1 MRTAMGRLVLIAAL
15 LLLFVPWLRAAELG
29 VEDFRFDGPL
39 GSDGAKIEK
48 LGTRHFRVKLGHAP
62 EHPNWANNCQFQI
75 VRHAQ
80 GNALQLDVEFE
91 HPKPQFA
98 FDEYFHSWSYDG
110 RQWRPIQWER
120 KTNGKQN
127 RLLFPAFEQDQ
138 VWFGLQVPMSHED
151 ATDSLAAWAK
161 HPHAAIRDLGKS
173 LGGRKLQRLEITDP
187 QSPFPREKRWGHYF
201 ANQHPGEH
209 NSQWRMVG
217 AIQWLLSD
225 RGADCRRR
233 SICHFV
239 LMMSPDGPS
248 KGWYRVNA
256 QGVDMNR
263 SYRVEGADQSS
274 QAHEAFLAQ
283 KDLES
288 LMASSSPVTDI
299 WSMHTWGGVVD
310 PILTPGPEIGT
321 VVGPKEQ
328 LREILSKHDPHHLI
342 RPLHFSEDR
351 GTTTWSGGPSRQFK
365 ITAVLCEGAG
375 AILTKQQNIESGAII
390 MQALSEYYAGL
401 RR

>member
-1 MRTAMGRLVLIAAL
+1 MRTAVPRTILIAVL
-15 LLLFVPWLRAAELG
+15 LSLSSLGSRAAELR

-39 GSDGAKIEK
+39 GSEGARIER
-48 LGTRHFRVKLGHAP
+48 LGANHFCITLSHAP
-62 EHPNWANNCQFQI
+62 QHPEWANNCQFQI
-75 VRHAQ
+75 VQNAK
-80 GNALQLDVEFE
+80 GNQLRLDVKFD
-91 HPKPQFA
+91 HAKPRML

-110 RQWRPIQWER
+110 RQWQPIRWEE
-120 KTNGKQN
+120 KSNGKQN
-127 RLLFPAFEQDQ
+127 RLLFPAFEQDR
-138 VWFGLQVPMSHED
+138 VLFGLQVPMSHED
-151 ATDSLAAWAK
+151 ATELLIAWAR
-161 HPHAAIRDLGKS
+161 HPHVVLHDLGES

-187 QSPFPREKRWGHYF
+187 GSPHPREKRWVHYF

-217 AIQWLLSD
+217 MIQWLLGEN
-225 RGADCRRR
+225 GADCRRR

-263 SYRVEGADQSS
+263 SYRVEGADAND
-274 QAHEAFLAQ
+274 QAHEACVFQ

-288 LMASSSPVTDI
+288 LMASSAPVTDI

-310 PILTPGPEIGT
+310 PLLTPGPEIGT
-321 VVGPKEQ
+321 SLGPKEQ
-328 LREILSKHDPHHLI
+328 FREILAKHDPQGLI
-342 RPLHFSEDR
+342 KPLQFCEDR
-351 GTTTWSGGPSRQFK
+351 GATTWSGGPGRQFK

-375 AILTKQQNIESGAII
+375 AILTKQENLQSGESIIRAI
-390 MQALSEYYAGL
+390 AAYYRGL
-401 RR
+401 RP